1 MLSAGDGGAMI
12 NDLQMQ
18 CGRQH
23 CYVVVAFI
31 GLHDIFIL
39 NVIDWGLSSSSSKA
53 FKRRTLL
60 HNVILVG
67 RFTSSK
73 DFSVP
78 DIFRLYCCLGSE
90 ANWIC

>member
-39 NVIDWGLSSSSSKA
+39 NVIDWGLSSSRSKA
-53 FKRRTLL
+53 FTKRTLL
-60 HNVILVG
+60 HMYLLDDLPAQKISL
-67 RFTSSK
+67 FLT
-73 DFSVP
+73 FSDSIV
-78 DIFRLYCCLGSE
+78 
-90 ANWIC
+90 A

>member
-39 NVIDWGLSSSSSKA
+39 NVIDWGLSSSTVVA
-53 FKRRTLL
+53 RLL
-60 HNVILVG
+60 H
-67 RFTSSK
+67 
-73 DFSVP
+73 
-78 DIFRLYCCLGSE
+78 
-90 ANWIC
+90 